1 MKTGSV
7 TNATTSAQQRPQLP
21 GQLGKDDF
29 LKILVAQLGNQDPMK
44 PMQDTEFIGQM
55 AQFSSL
61 EQMTNMNSS
70 LTQFVNNQMQSS
82 ITDHAHLIGKTV
94 KWKENE
100 VLSAGKVSA
109 VVYKE
114 GAILA
119 ELKDGKQVNISSLER
134 IETGE

>member
-1 MKTGSV
+1 MKTGQV
-7 TNATTSAQQRPQLP
+7 TPTVQQQQRPQLP
-21 GQLGKDDF
+21 GQLGKDEF

-70 LTQFVNNQMQSS
+70 LNQFVSNQMQES
-82 ITDHAHLIGKTV
+82 ITDHAHLIGKQV
-94 KWKENE
+94 EWRENGA
-100 VLSAGKVSA
+100 LTAGKVTA

-114 GAILA
+114 GSILA
-119 ELKDGKQVNISSLER
+119 ELEDGKQVTISLLER